1 MAWNDR
7 STAPFNVRDVLKQF
21 AARNIE
27 VPQSV
32 NDAVAVFDRVEAATP
47 QEPEHDAIRKAV
59 LADADDDEINALL
72 LADLGSTRLRA
83 EYGQARIDA
92 TGRVLRTIL
101 RAADE
106 LHPQLR
112 ERADEGIAKLSTV
125 ADLGGASLDTLVR
138 ERRVKDAQA
147 LAELDI
153 VATELDALYQLRD
166 RFLTPGGGQAFSAG
180 SGSVNAGR
188 WRDPI
193 AAQHYATGNTLAD
206 QFVSG
211 LRGGPGYGSRPSTR
225 RSPSPSRSTT
235 SCSARPSR
243 PPRGAAAKAACMRST
258 RCDDGSEATDV
269 RVLGVWQAGRCDAIR
284 PVPVPADATNGA
296 AAHADPATHPGAAR
310 RA

>member
-1 MAWNDR
+1 MWNRD
-7 STAPFNVRDVLKQF
+7 SAPYNVRDVLKQF
-21 AARNIE
+21 AARNIK

-32 NDAVAVFDRVEAATP
+32 NDARAVLDRVEAATP

-59 LADADDDEINALL
+59 LAGADDDEINALL

-92 TGRVLRTIL
+92 AGRVLRTIL

-112 ERADEGIAKLSTV
+112 ELADEGIAKLTTV
-125 ADLGGASLDTLVR
+125 AELGGASLDTLVR
-138 ERRVKDAQA
+138 DRRVKDAQA

-166 RFLTPGGGQAFSAG
+166 RFLTPGGAQAFTVGGA
-180 SGSVNAGR
+180 VNAGR

-193 AAQHYATGNTLAD
+193 AAGHYATGSTLAD

-211 LRGGPGYGSRPSTR
+211 LRGGAGLWFPTLDEGLAVAQPIYDKLQR
-225 RSPSPSRSTT
+225 
-235 SCSARPSR
+235 
-243 PPRGAAAKAACMRST
+243 
-258 RCDDGSEATDV
+258 
-269 RVLGVWQAGRCDAIR
+269 QAEQ
-284 PVPVPADATNGA
+284 T
-296 AAHADPATHPGAAR
+296 AAR
-310 RA
+310 RRSEGSTVAFRAV

>member
-92 TGRVLRTIL
+92 AGRVLRTIL

-166 RFLTPGGGQAFSAG
+166 RFLTPGGGQAFSVG

-211 LRGGPGYGSRPSTR
+211 LRGGAGLWFPTL
-225 RSPSPSRSTT
+225 
-235 SCSARPSR
+235 
-243 PPRGAAAKAACMRST
+243 
-258 RCDDGSEATDV
+258 DEALAVAEPIYDELQ
-269 RVLGVWQAGRCDAIR
+269 RQAEQ
-284 PVPVPADATNGA
+284 T
-296 AAHADPATHPGAAR
+296 AAR
-310 RA
+310 RRSEGGLHAFNPV